1 MAYGIPGNSFLPPPT
16 PGQMYAPMQVPKAV
30 RRIGEQGFWSTHQYA
45 PAQPLAN
52 SEFRLFTAP
61 LGQVAQGFAAP
72 LSIGETNLKE
82 GGRIPAQF
90 AFTVDGVACQI
101 YYADSA
107 PMTYTDLAIAR
118 NDCVLQ
124 WDFVQT
130 RFDIAPIALIGEGG
144 GVFGST
150 ADTGAVD
157 GVNGSREALNN
168 GGGQLWIYRR
178 YPVLLPSN
186 STFAI
191 VTSFGSGPGAIAF
204 NGGTTVSNVNIRIS
218 LLGRF
223 ETAIAVG

>member
-1 MAYGIPGNSFLPPPT
+1 MAYGLPGNAFLPPPT

-30 RRIGEQGFWSTHQYA
+30 RRIGEQGFWSTHQFN
-45 PAQPLAN
+45 PGVNLSN
-52 SEFRLFTAP
+52 SEFRLFAAP
-61 LGQVAQGFAAP
+61 QGQVAQGFAAP
-72 LSIGETNLKE
+72 LSIAETNLKE
-82 GGRIPAQF
+82 GGRIPAQY
-90 AFTVDGVACQI
+90 AFTVDGVACQA
-101 YYADSA
+101 YYADGA
-107 PMTYTDLAIAR
+107 PMTYTDLAITR

-130 RFDIAPIALIGEGG
+130 RFDIAPIALCGEGG
-144 GVFGST
+144 GIFGST
-150 ADTGAVD
+150 ADTGAAD

-191 VTSFGSGPGAIAF
+191 ITSFGSGTGVVAY
-204 NGGTTVSNVNIRIS
+204 NGGPTASNVNVRVS